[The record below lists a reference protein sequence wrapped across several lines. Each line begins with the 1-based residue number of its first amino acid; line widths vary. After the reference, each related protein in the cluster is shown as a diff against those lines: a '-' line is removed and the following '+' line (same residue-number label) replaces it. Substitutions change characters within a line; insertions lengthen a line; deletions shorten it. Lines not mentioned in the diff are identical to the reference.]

1 MSGKT
6 KAELLAEVA
15 LLKRQIAVK
24 NDHIETLEY
33 LLKCEE
39 RENHGLRLSNEV
51 GRKAY
56 EGLHIGRLR
65 SEWRNFAKRAYYLE
79 RFVFHFGNGLTPFKS
94 ETHANR
100 DVAKKFGKIYE
111 KSSLYAFR
119 AKELKKYFP
128 RRKHPL
134 ER

>member
-6 KAELLAEVA
+6 KAELLAEIE

-24 NDHIETLEY
+24 NDYIETLEY

-51 GRKAY
+51 GHKAY
-56 EGLHIGRLR
+56 EKLHIGRIR
-65 SEWRNFAKRAYYLE
+65 SERRRLAKQAYYQE
-79 RFVFHFGNGLTPFKS
+79 RFVFHFGKGLTPFKS

-100 DVAKKFGKIYE
+100 DVAEKFGKSYE

-119 AKELKKYFP
+119 RDELKKYFQK
-128 RRKHPL
+128 RKRPIDS
-134 ER
+134 